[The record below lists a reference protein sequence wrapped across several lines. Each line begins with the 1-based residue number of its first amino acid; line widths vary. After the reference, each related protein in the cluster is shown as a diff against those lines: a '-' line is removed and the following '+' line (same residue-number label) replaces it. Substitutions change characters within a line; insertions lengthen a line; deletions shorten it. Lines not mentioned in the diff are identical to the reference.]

1 VEEEVHGGFKYNL
14 SELAGALGDFGT
26 ILPLM
31 FAVALVCNLNL
42 GIILL
47 FFGIWFIVTG
57 IYYRLPI
64 PIEPMKVI
72 AVVAISSVLAGPEL
86 AAAGILLGLLFF
98 FLGFGKW
105 MYYIGKYIPNAVIR
119 GIQLGLALLL
129 LKSAGDFML
138 QAPIFF
144 IFGIAVIALVF
155 LLSYFGKI
163 PDLSALILLVLAVT
177 IGIFLYGVPEIYL
190 IKFPGLVIPS
200 FADYINSI
208 PELVLPQAVITIT
221 NAILATSLLTK
232 DLFSREIPPERLSK
246 TIGVMNIISAP
257 LGGFPMCHGAGG
269 LAAQY
274 RFGARTGGSN
284 IFAGVILL
292 VIAAFFASPAI
303 QELISPGIYGALL
316 VFVAIEMGKHGLKT
330 DSLPVT
336 VVTGVLALL
345 SVIGGF
351 VAGMVLA
358 YLMQWNRG
366 RKQKGKD
373 ITPPEVLRE
382 KPSA

>member
-1 VEEEVHGGFKYNL
+1 MEEEVHRGLKFNL

-31 FAVALVCNLNL
+31 FAVALVCKLNL

-47 FFGIWFIVTG
+47 FFAIWFIFTG
-57 IYYRLPI
+57 FYYRLPV
-64 PIEPMKVI
+64 PVEPMKVI

-86 AAAGILLGLLFF
+86 TAAGILLGILFF
-98 FLGFGKW
+98 FLGFGRW
-105 MYYIGKYIPNAVIR
+105 LYYIEKYVPNPVIR

-129 LKSAGDFML
+129 LKSAGDFMF
-138 QAPIFF
+138 QAPGFF
-144 IFGIAVIALVF
+144 AFGIAVIVLIF
-155 LLSYFGKI
+155 LLSYLGKV
-163 PDLSALILLVLAVT
+163 PDLSALVLLVTAAI
-177 IGIFLYGVPEIYL
+177 IGVFLHGIPDIYIIQL
-190 IKFPGLVIPS
+190 PQLVIPTFS
-200 FADYINSI
+200 DYITSI

-232 DLFSREIPPERLSK
+232 DMFSREIPPEKLSR
-246 TIGVMNIISAP
+246 TIGLMNLLSTP
-257 LGGFPMCHGAGG
+257 FGGFPMCHGAGG

-292 VIAAFFASPAI
+292 VIAAFFAGPGI

-330 DSLPVT
+330 DSLLIT
-336 VVTGVLALL
+336 AVTGVLALL
-345 SVIGGF
+345 SVVGGF
-351 VAGMVLA
+351 IAGMVLA
-358 YLMQWNRG
+358 YLLKWNRERKHKG
-366 RKQKGKD
+366 REV
-373 ITPPEVLRE
+373 TPTL
-382 KPSA
+382 SQ

>member
-1 VEEEVHGGFKYNL
+1 MEEKISGGLKFNL

-31 FAVALVCNLNL
+31 FAVALVCKLNL

-47 FFGIWFIVTG
+47 FFAIWFIFTG
-57 IYYRLPI
+57 LYYRLPV
-64 PIEPMKVI
+64 PVEPMKVI

-98 FLGFGKW
+98 FLGFGRW
-105 MYYIGKYIPNAVIR
+105 LYYIEKYVPNPVIR

-129 LKSAGDFML
+129 LKSAGAFML
-138 QAPIFF
+138 QAPAFF
-144 IFGIAVIALVF
+144 AFGIAVIVLIF
-155 LLSYFGKI
+155 LLSYLGKV
-163 PDLSALILLVLAVT
+163 PDLSALVLLVTAAI
-177 IGIFLYGVPEIYL
+177 IGVFLHGIPDIYIIQL
-190 IKFPGLVIPS
+190 PQLVIPS
-200 FADYINSI
+200 FADYVASI

-232 DLFSREIPPERLSK
+232 DMFSREIPPEKLSR
-246 TIGVMNIISAP
+246 TIGLMNLLSTP
-257 LGGFPMCHGAGG
+257 FGGFPMCHGAGG

-292 VIAAFFASPAI
+292 VIAAFFAGPGI

-345 SVIGGF
+345 SVVGGF
-351 VAGMVLA
+351 IVGMVLA
-358 YLMQWNRG
+358 YLLKWNRE
-366 RKQKGKD
+366 RKQKGEVV
-373 ITPPEVLRE
+373 TPTLAP
-382 KPSA
+382 

>member
-1 VEEEVHGGFKYNL
+1 VEEEVHGGLTFNL

-31 FAVALVCNLNL
+31 FAVALVCHLNL

-47 FFGIWFIVTG
+47 FFGIWFIFTG
-57 IYYRLPI
+57 FYYRLPI
-64 PIEPMKVI
+64 PVEPMKVI
-72 AVVAISSVLAGPEL
+72 AVVAISSLLAGPEI

-129 LKSAGDFML
+129 LKSAGAFML
-138 QAPIFF
+138 EAPGFF
-144 IFGIAVIALVF
+144 AFGIAVILLVF
-155 LLSYFGKI
+155 LLSYLGKI
-163 PDLSALILLVLAVT
+163 PDLSALILLVAAVI
-177 IGIFLYGVPEIYL
+177 IGIFIHGVPDIY
-190 IKFPGLVIPS
+190 IINIPGLVIPS
-200 FADYINSI
+200 LADYIASI

-221 NAILATSLLTK
+221 NAILATSLLTR
-232 DLFSREIPPERLSK
+232 DMFSREIPPERLSK

-257 LGGFPMCHGAGG
+257 FGGFPMCHGAGG

-292 VIAAFFASPAI
+292 VIAAFFASPGI

-345 SVIGGF
+345 SVVGGF
-351 VAGMVLA
+351 IAGMVLA
-358 YLMQWNRG
+358 YLMKWNRE
-366 RKQKGKD
+366 RKQQGKD
-373 ITPPEVLRE
+373 ITPPLA
-382 KPSA
+382 P

>member
-1 VEEEVHGGFKYNL
+1 LSDEEIHGGLKFNL

-31 FAVALVCNLNL
+31 FAVALVCQLNL

-47 FFGIWFIVTG
+47 FFGIWFIFTG
-57 IYYRLPI
+57 LYYRLPI

-86 AAAGILLGLLFF
+86 AAAGIILGLLFF

-129 LKSAGDFML
+129 LKSAGTFMF
-138 QAPIFF
+138 QAPAFF
-144 IFGIAVIALVF
+144 AFGIAVILLVF
-155 LLSYFGKI
+155 LLSYLGKI
-163 PDLSALILLVLAVT
+163 PDLSALILLAAAVI
-177 IGIFLYGVPEIYL
+177 IGIFLHGVPDIY
-190 IKFPGLVIPS
+190 IINIPGLVIPS
-200 FADYINSI
+200 LNDYITSI

-232 DLFSREIPPERLSK
+232 DMFSREIPPEKLSK
-246 TIGVMNIISAP
+246 TIGLMNLVSTP
-257 LGGFPMCHGAGG
+257 FGGFPMCHGAGG

-292 VIAAFFASPAI
+292 VIAAFFAGPGI

-330 DSLPVT
+330 DSLVVT

-345 SVIGGF
+345 SVVGGF
-351 VAGMVLA
+351 IAGMLLA
-358 YLMQWNRG
+358 YLMKWYRD

-373 ITPPEVLRE
+373 TISPM
-382 KPSA
+382 A

>member
-1 VEEEVHGGFKYNL
+1 VEEKISGGLKFNL

-31 FAVALVCNLNL
+31 FAVALVCKLNL

-47 FFGIWFIVTG
+47 FFAIWFIFTG
-57 IYYRLPI
+57 LYYRLPV
-64 PIEPMKVI
+64 PVEPMKVI

-98 FLGFGKW
+98 FLGFGRW
-105 MYYIGKYIPNAVIR
+105 LYYIEKYVPNPVIR

-129 LKSAGDFML
+129 LKSAGAFML
-138 QAPIFF
+138 QAPAFF
-144 IFGIAVIALVF
+144 AFGIAVIVLIF
-155 LLSYFGKI
+155 LLSYLGKV
-163 PDLSALILLVLAVT
+163 PDLSALVLLVTAAI
-177 IGIFLYGVPEIYL
+177 IGVFLHGIPDIYIIQL
-190 IKFPGLVIPS
+190 PQLVIPS
-200 FADYINSI
+200 FADYVASI

-232 DLFSREIPPERLSK
+232 DMFSREIPPEKLSR
-246 TIGVMNIISAP
+246 TIGLMNLLSTP
-257 LGGFPMCHGAGG
+257 FGGFPMCHGAGG

-292 VIAAFFASPAI
+292 VIAAFFAGPGI

-336 VVTGVLALL
+336 IITGILALL
-345 SVIGGF
+345 SVVGGF
-351 VAGMVLA
+351 IVGMVLA
-358 YLMQWNRG
+358 YLLRWNRE
-366 RKQKGKD
+366 RKQKGGAVTSTLT
-373 ITPPEVLRE
+373 I
-382 KPSA
+382 

>member
-1 VEEEVHGGFKYNL
+1 LSDEEVHGGLKFNL

-47 FFGIWFIVTG
+47 FFGIWFIFTG
-57 IYYRLPI
+57 LYYRLPI

-129 LKSAGDFML
+129 LKSAGAFMF
-138 QAPIFF
+138 QAPAFF
-144 IFGIAVIALVF
+144 VFGIAVIVLVF
-155 LLSYFGKI
+155 LLSYLGKV
-163 PDLSALILLVLAVT
+163 PDLSALILLTAAVI
-177 IGIFLYGVPEIYL
+177 IGIFLHGVPDIY
-190 IKFPGLVIPS
+190 IINIPGLVIPS
-200 FADYINSI
+200 FADYISSF

-257 LGGFPMCHGAGG
+257 FGGFPMCHGAGG

-292 VIAAFFASPAI
+292 VIAAFFASPGI

-345 SVIGGF
+345 SVVGGF
-351 VAGMVLA
+351 AAGMVLA
-358 YLMQWNRG
+358 YLMKWNRD

-373 ITPPEVLRE
+373 VTVPPAL
-382 KPSA
+382 

>member
-1 VEEEVHGGFKYNL
+1 MEEEIHGGLKFSL

-31 FAVALVCNLNL
+31 FAVAIVCKLNL

-47 FFGIWFIVTG
+47 FFGIWFIFTG
-57 IYYRLPI
+57 LYYRLPV

-98 FLGFGKW
+98 FLGFGRW
-105 MYYIGKYIPNAVIR
+105 MYYIGKYIPNPVIR

-129 LKSAGDFML
+129 FKSAGDFMF
-138 QAPIFF
+138 QAPVFF
-144 IFGIAVIALVF
+144 AFGITVIVLIF
-155 LLSYFGKI
+155 LLSWFGKI
-163 PDLSALILLVLAVT
+163 PDLSALVLLAVAVV
-177 IGIFLYGVPEIYL
+177 IGIYLHGVPDIYL
-190 IKFPGLVIPS
+190 INIPGLVIPS
-200 FADYINSI
+200 FGDYIASI

-232 DLFSREIPPERLSK
+232 DMFSHEIPPERLSK
-246 TIGVMNIISAP
+246 TIGVMNLLSTP
-257 LGGFPMCHGAGG
+257 FGGFPMCHGAGG

-284 IFAGVILL
+284 IFAGIILL
-292 VIAAFFASPAI
+292 VIAVFFASSGI

-316 VFVAIEMGKHGLKT
+316 VFVALEMGKHGLKT
-330 DSLPVT
+330 DSMPVT
-336 VVTGVLALL
+336 LVTGFLALL
-345 SVIGGF
+345 SVVGGF

-358 YLMQWNRG
+358 YLIKWNNER
-366 RKQKGKD
+366 RQKGRNV
-373 ITPPEVLRE
+373 PPDQTDKE
-382 KPSA
+382 KN

>member
-1 VEEEVHGGFKYNL
+1 MDEETHGGLKFNL

-31 FAVALVCNLNL
+31 FAVALVCKLNL

-47 FFGIWFIVTG
+47 FFGVWFIFTG
-57 IYYRLPI
+57 LYYRLPV
-64 PIEPMKVI
+64 PVEPMKVI
-72 AVVAISSVLAGPEL
+72 AVVAISSVLGGPEL

-98 FLGFGKW
+98 FLGFGRW
-105 MYYIGKYIPNAVIR
+105 MYYIGKYIPDAVIR

-129 LKSAGDFML
+129 LKSAGVFMY
-138 QAPIFF
+138 QAPAFF
-144 IFGIAVIALVF
+144 AFGIAVIVLVF
-155 LLSYFGKI
+155 LLSYLGKV
-163 PDLSALILLVLAVT
+163 PDLSALILLVTAVI
-177 IGIFLYGVPEIYL
+177 IGLFLHGAPDIYIL
-190 IKFPGLVIPS
+190 KVPGLVIPS
-200 FADYINSI
+200 FANYIASI

-221 NAILATSLLTK
+221 NAVLATSLLTK
-232 DLFSREIPPERLSK
+232 DLFSREIPPDKLSK
-246 TIGVMNIISAP
+246 TIGVMNLLSVP
-257 LGGFPMCHGAGG
+257 FGGFPMCHGAGG

-292 VIAAFFASPAI
+292 VIAAFFAGPGI

-345 SVIGGF
+345 SVVGGF

-358 YLMQWNRG
+358 YLMKWIRG
-366 RKQKGKD
+366 RKQRGGD
-373 ITPPEVLRE
+373 LPPLA
-382 KPSA
+382 P

>member
-1 VEEEVHGGFKYNL
+1 LSDEEVHGGLKFNL

-31 FAVALVCNLNL
+31 FAVALVCQLNL

-47 FFGIWFIVTG
+47 FFGIWFIFTG
-57 IYYRLPI
+57 LYYRLPI

-86 AAAGILLGLLFF
+86 AAAGIILGLLFF

-129 LKSAGDFML
+129 LKSAGAFMF
-138 QAPIFF
+138 QAPAFF
-144 IFGIAVIALVF
+144 AFGIVVIVLVF
-155 LLSYFGKI
+155 LLSYLGKI
-163 PDLSALILLVLAVT
+163 PDLSALILLAAAVV
-177 IGIFLYGVPEIYL
+177 IGVFLHGVPDIY
-190 IKFPGLVIPS
+190 IINIPGLVNPS
-200 FADYINSI
+200 LNDYVTSI

-232 DLFSREIPPERLSK
+232 DMFSREIPPEKLSK
-246 TIGVMNIISAP
+246 TIGLMNLVSTP
-257 LGGFPMCHGAGG
+257 FGGFPMCHGAGG

-292 VIAAFFASPAI
+292 VIAAFFASPGI

-330 DSLPVT
+330 DSLLVT

-345 SVIGGF
+345 SVVGGF

-358 YLMQWNRG
+358 YLMKWNRD

-373 ITPPEVLRE
+373 TISPL
-382 KPSA
+382 AG

>member
-1 VEEEVHGGFKYNL
+1 VAEDVRGRLAFNL

-31 FAVALVCNLNL
+31 FAVSLVCSLNL

-47 FFGIWFIVTG
+47 FFGIWFIFTG
-57 IYYRLPI
+57 LYYRLPI

-72 AVVAISSVLAGPEL
+72 AVVAISSALGGSEL
-86 AAAGILLGLLFF
+86 AAAGIILGLLFF

-105 MYYIGKYIPNAVIR
+105 LYYLEKYVPNPVIR

-129 LKSAGDFML
+129 LKSAGTFMF
-138 QAPIFF
+138 QAPAFF
-144 IFGIAVIALVF
+144 VFGITVIILVF
-155 LLSYFGKI
+155 LLSYLGKV
-163 PDLSALILLVLAVT
+163 PDLSALVLLATAAIIGVVLH
-177 IGIFLYGVPEIYL
+177 GVPDMYL
-190 IKFPGLVIPS
+190 LKVPELVIPS
-200 FADYINSI
+200 FSDYISSI

-232 DLFSREIPPERLSK
+232 DMFSREVPPEKLSK
-246 TIGVMNIISAP
+246 TIGIMNIVSAP
-257 LGGFPMCHGAGG
+257 FGGFPMCHGAGG

-292 VIAAFFASPAI
+292 VIAVLFAGPGI
-303 QELISPGIYGALL
+303 QELISPGVYGALL

-330 DSLPVT
+330 DSILVT
-336 VVTGVLALL
+336 VVTGVMAVL
-345 SVIGGF
+345 SVVGGF
-351 VAGMVLA
+351 IAGMVLA
-358 YLMQWNRG
+358 YLLKYYRERRQRAS
-366 RKQKGKD
+366 RV
-373 ITPPEVLRE
+373 TPP
-382 KPSA
+382 PAP

>member
-1 VEEEVHGGFKYNL
+1 MTEEEVHGGFEFNL

-47 FFGIWFIVTG
+47 FFGIWFMFTG
-57 IYYRLPI
+57 LYYRLPV
-64 PIEPMKVI
+64 PVEPMKVI
-72 AVVAISSVLAGPEL
+72 AVVAISSVLAGPEI

-98 FLGFGKW
+98 FLGFGRW
-105 MYYIGKYIPNAVIR
+105 MYYIEKYVPNPVIR

-129 LKSAGDFML
+129 LKSAGGFML
-138 QAPIFF
+138 AAPAFF
-144 IFGIAVIALVF
+144 AFGIAVIALIF
-155 LLSYFGKI
+155 LLSYLGKV
-163 PDLSALILLVLAVT
+163 PDLSALVLLAIAVL
-177 IGIFLYGVPEIYL
+177 IGIFLHGAPGLYMIRLPE
-190 IKFPGLVIPS
+190 LVIPS
-200 FADYINSI
+200 FTDYIASV

-221 NAILATSLLTK
+221 NAVLATSLLTK
-232 DLFSREIPPERLSK
+232 DLFSREIPAEKLSK
-246 TIGVMNIISAP
+246 TIGIMNIISAP
-257 LGGFPMCHGAGG
+257 FGGFPMCHGAGG

-284 IFAGVILL
+284 IFAGAILL
-292 VIAAFFASPAI
+292 IIAVFFAGPGF

-336 VVTGVLALL
+336 AVTGVLALL
-345 SVIGGF
+345 SVVGGF
-351 VAGMVLA
+351 VAGMILA
-358 YLMQWNRG
+358 YLIKWNRE
-366 RKQKGKD
+366 RKQKGEG
-373 ITPPEVLRE
+373 ITRSPGL
-382 KPSA
+382 

>member
-1 VEEEVHGGFKYNL
+1 MEEEVHGGFKYNL

>member
-1 VEEEVHGGFKYNL
+1 MDREISGGLKFNL

-31 FAVALVCNLNL
+31 FAVALVCKLNL

-47 FFGIWFIVTG
+47 FFAIWFIFTG
-57 IYYRLPI
+57 LYYRLPV
-64 PIEPMKVI
+64 PVEPMKVI

-98 FLGFGKW
+98 FLGFGRW
-105 MYYIGKYIPNAVIR
+105 LYYIEKYVPNPVIR

-129 LKSAGDFML
+129 LKSAGAFMF
-138 QAPIFF
+138 QAPAFF
-144 IFGIAVIALVF
+144 AFGIAVIVLIF
-155 LLSYFGKI
+155 LLAYLGKV
-163 PDLSALILLVLAVT
+163 PDLSALVLLVLAA
-177 IGIFLYGVPEIYL
+177 IMGIFLHGIPDIYIIQL
-190 IKFPGLVIPS
+190 PQLVIPS
-200 FADYINSI
+200 FADYIASI

-232 DLFSREIPPERLSK
+232 DMFSREIPPEKLSR
-246 TIGVMNIISAP
+246 TIGLMNLLSTP
-257 LGGFPMCHGAGG
+257 FGGFPMCHGAGG

-292 VIAAFFASPAI
+292 VIAAFFAGPGI

-345 SVIGGF
+345 SVVGGF
-351 VAGMVLA
+351 IAGMVLA
-358 YLMQWNRG
+358 YLLRWNRE
-366 RKQKGKD
+366 RKQKGRVV
-373 ITPPEVLRE
+373 TPTLTP
-382 KPSA
+382 

>member
-1 VEEEVHGGFKYNL
+1 MEEKISGGLKFNL

-31 FAVALVCNLNL
+31 FAVALVCKLNL

-47 FFGIWFIVTG
+47 FFAIWFIFTG
-57 IYYRLPI
+57 LYYRLPV
-64 PIEPMKVI
+64 PVEPMKVI

-98 FLGFGKW
+98 FLGFGRW
-105 MYYIGKYIPNAVIR
+105 LYYIEKYVPNPVIR

-129 LKSAGDFML
+129 LKSAGAFML
-138 QAPIFF
+138 QAPAFF
-144 IFGIAVIALVF
+144 AFGIAVIVLIF
-155 LLSYFGKI
+155 LLSYLGKV
-163 PDLSALILLVLAVT
+163 PDLSALVLLVTAAI
-177 IGIFLYGVPEIYL
+177 IGVFLHGIPDIYIIQL
-190 IKFPGLVIPS
+190 PQLVIPS
-200 FADYINSI
+200 FADYVASI

-232 DLFSREIPPERLSK
+232 DMFSREIPPEKLSR
-246 TIGVMNIISAP
+246 TIGLMNLLSTP
-257 LGGFPMCHGAGG
+257 FGGFPMCHGAGG

-292 VIAAFFASPAI
+292 VIAAFFAGPGI

-336 VVTGVLALL
+336 IITGILALL
-345 SVIGGF
+345 SVVGGF
-351 VAGMVLA
+351 IVGMVL
-358 YLMQWNRG
+358 
-366 RKQKGKD
+366 
-373 ITPPEVLRE
+373 
-382 KPSA
+382 

>member
-1 VEEEVHGGFKYNL
+1 MEEKISGGLKFNL

-31 FAVALVCNLNL
+31 FAVALVCKLNL

-47 FFGIWFIVTG
+47 FFAIWFIFTG
-57 IYYRLPI
+57 LYYRLPV
-64 PIEPMKVI
+64 PVEPMKVI

-98 FLGFGKW
+98 FLGFGRW
-105 MYYIGKYIPNAVIR
+105 LYYIEKYVPNPVIR

-129 LKSAGDFML
+129 LKSAGAFML
-138 QAPIFF
+138 QAPAFF
-144 IFGIAVIALVF
+144 AFGIAVIVLIF
-155 LLSYFGKI
+155 LLSYLGKV
-163 PDLSALILLVLAVT
+163 PDLSALVLLVTAAI
-177 IGIFLYGVPEIYL
+177 IGVFLHGIPDIYIIQL
-190 IKFPGLVIPS
+190 PQLVIPS
-200 FADYINSI
+200 FADYVASI

-232 DLFSREIPPERLSK
+232 DMFSREIPPEKLSR
-246 TIGVMNIISAP
+246 TIGLMNLLSTP
-257 LGGFPMCHGAGG
+257 FGGFPMCHGAGG

-292 VIAAFFASPAI
+292 VIAAFFAGPGI

-336 VVTGVLALL
+336 IITGILALL
-345 SVIGGF
+345 SVVGGF
-351 VAGMVLA
+351 IVGMVLA
-358 YLMQWNRG
+358 YLLRWNRE
-366 RKQKGKD
+366 RKQKGGAVTSTLT
-373 ITPPEVLRE
+373 I
-382 KPSA
+382 

>member
-1 VEEEVHGGFKYNL
+1 VEEKISGGLKFNL

-31 FAVALVCNLNL
+31 FAVALVCKLNL

-47 FFGIWFIVTG
+47 FFAIWFIFTG
-57 IYYRLPI
+57 LYYRLPV
-64 PIEPMKVI
+64 PVEPMKVI

-98 FLGFGKW
+98 FLGFGRW
-105 MYYIGKYIPNAVIR
+105 LYYIEKYVPNPVIR

-129 LKSAGDFML
+129 LKSAGAFML
-138 QAPIFF
+138 QAPAFF
-144 IFGIAVIALVF
+144 AFGIAVIVLIF
-155 LLSYFGKI
+155 LLSYLGKV
-163 PDLSALILLVLAVT
+163 PDLSALVLLVTAAI
-177 IGIFLYGVPEIYL
+177 IGVFLHGIPDIYIIQL
-190 IKFPGLVIPS
+190 PQLVIPS
-200 FADYINSI
+200 FADYVASI

-232 DLFSREIPPERLSK
+232 DMFSREIPPEKLSR
-246 TIGVMNIISAP
+246 TIGLMNLLSTP
-257 LGGFPMCHGAGG
+257 FGGFPMCHGAGG

-292 VIAAFFASPAI
+292 VIAAFFAGPGI

-345 SVIGGF
+345 SVVGGF
-351 VAGMVLA
+351 IVGMVLA
-358 YLMQWNRG
+358 YLLKWNRE
-366 RKQKGKD
+366 RKQKGEVV
-373 ITPPEVLRE
+373 TPTLAP
-382 KPSA
+382 

>member
-1 VEEEVHGGFKYNL
+1 VEEEIHGGLKFNL

-31 FAVALVCNLNL
+31 FAVAVVCKLNL

-47 FFGIWFIVTG
+47 FFGIWFIFTG
-57 IYYRLPI
+57 LYYRLPI

-72 AVVAISSVLAGPEL
+72 AVVMISSVLAGPEL

-98 FLGFGKW
+98 FLGFGRW
-105 MYYIGKYIPNAVIR
+105 MYYIGKYIPNPVIR

-129 LKSAGDFML
+129 LKSAGDFMF
-138 QAPIFF
+138 QAPGFF
-144 IFGIAVIALVF
+144 VFGIAVIILVF

-163 PDLSALILLVLAVT
+163 PDLSALILLAVAVV
-177 IGIFLYGVPEIYL
+177 IGIFLHGVPEIFL
-190 IKFPGLVIPS
+190 INIPGLVIPS
-200 FADYINSI
+200 FGDYIASI

-232 DLFSREIPPERLSK
+232 DMFSHEIPPERLSK
-246 TIGVMNIISAP
+246 TIGIMNIISSP
-257 LGGFPMCHGAGG
+257 FGGFPMCHGAGG

-284 IFAGVILL
+284 IFAGIILL
-292 VIAAFFASPAI
+292 VIAVFFASSGI

-316 VFVAIEMGKHGLKT
+316 VFVALEMGKHGLKT
-330 DSLPVT
+330 DSLAVT
-336 VVTGVLALL
+336 LLTGVLALL
-345 SVIGGF
+345 SVVGGF

-358 YLMQWNRG
+358 YLIKWKEAG
-366 RKQKGKD
+366 KQKGR
-373 ITPPEVLRE
+373 EVLPDE
-382 KPSA
+382 NG

>member
-1 VEEEVHGGFKYNL
+1 LSDEEVHGGLKFNL

-47 FFGIWFIVTG
+47 FFGIWFIFTG
-57 IYYRLPI
+57 LYYRLPI

-129 LKSAGDFML
+129 FKSAGAFMF
-138 QAPIFF
+138 QAPAFF
-144 IFGIAVIALVF
+144 AFGIAVIVLVF
-155 LLSYFGKI
+155 VLSYLGKV
-163 PDLSALILLVLAVT
+163 PDLSALILLAAAVI
-177 IGIFLYGVPEIYL
+177 IGIFLHGVPDIY
-190 IKFPGLVIPS
+190 IINIPGLVIPS
-200 FADYINSI
+200 FADYIASI

-257 LGGFPMCHGAGG
+257 FGGFPMCHGAGG

-292 VIAAFFASPAI
+292 VIAAFFASPGI

-345 SVIGGF
+345 SVVGGF
-351 VAGMVLA
+351 VAGMLLA
-358 YLMQWNRG
+358 YLMKWNRD

-373 ITPPEVLRE
+373 ITPPPAL
-382 KPSA
+382 